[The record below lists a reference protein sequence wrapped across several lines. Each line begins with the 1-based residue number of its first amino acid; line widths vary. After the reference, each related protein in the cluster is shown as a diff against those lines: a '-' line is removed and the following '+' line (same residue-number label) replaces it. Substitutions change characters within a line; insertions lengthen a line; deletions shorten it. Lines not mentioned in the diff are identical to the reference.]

1 MDCLFF
7 KSVLRRNLHEWV
19 IHNSLE
25 SVFQNQMKVGYIP
38 KSYGSQ
44 LNTPGAR
51 DVVSCAP
58 KGTQMCNIPQYT
70 LPQEGP
76 LKD

>member
-1 MDCLFF
+1 MDCWFF
-7 KSVLRRNLHEWV
+7 KSVLRRNLHERV

-44 LNTPGAR
+44 LNTPGAQV
-51 DVVSCAP
+51 VVSYP

-70 LPQEGP
+70 FPQEGP